1 MKWKIIIGAIVLL
14 PILAHVVYAFVVSL
28 VLLVAVERGIQLLPA
43 GDLVIQVGHP
53 RETPDAQQRLL
64 PAASRDPWT
73 ISPKFSPTATPRGPM
88 TDLVSALVN
97 LGFKLAIAE
106 DVARTTLADYPNET
120 DVATLVRH
128 ALRASTR

>member
-1 MKWKIIIGAIVLL
+1 
-14 PILAHVVYAFVVSL
+14 
-28 VLLVAVERGIQLLPA
+28 
-43 GDLVIQVGHP
+43 
-53 RETPDAQQRLL
+53 
-64 PAASRDPWT
+64 
-73 ISPKFSPTATPRGPM
+73 M